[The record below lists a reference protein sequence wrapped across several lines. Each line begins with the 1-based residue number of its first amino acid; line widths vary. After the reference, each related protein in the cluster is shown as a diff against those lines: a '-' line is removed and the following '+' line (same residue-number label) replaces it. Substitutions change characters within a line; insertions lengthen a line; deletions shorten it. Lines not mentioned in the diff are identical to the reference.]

1 MLTAVNPPNAS
12 WPGISQGVILQGKGI
27 FMSSGHVPMD
37 EQGNLVTGDFESQVI
52 AVFESLKRTLRAA
65 GLTFESVARVVTY
78 VTDYEPSMIDVI
90 KKVRSRYYNLEKPPA
105 SVLIA
110 AAALYDPRIKLEVE
124 IVAVLP

>member
-78 VTDYEPSMIDVI
+78 VTDYEPSMVDVI
-90 KKVRSRYYNLEKPPA
+90 RKVRSRYYNLEKPPA